1 MPTYSPLPGLLPYHR
16 TEAMSNNRSALN
28 PINATNTISYFYFYS
43 TLGGLG
49 LQLHCG
55 HIFELRI
62 GILRSWYRRRRQDRA
77 AVHLV
82 RSRFVLPYLLIRGP
96 CCDSSSIIRYIATT
110 GLNIWYHPTWQYC
123 MICML
128 LIRCVHRIQQQ
139 PAERPPWSYIRRGN
153 MNE

>member
-16 TEAMSNNRSALN
+16 TEAMSKDRSALN

-82 RSRFVLPYLLIRGP
+82 RSSIRLALFTYTWSMLRFIFHYTVYSKATIGSQYMVPSHIAVLHALHAIDTVRA
-96 CCDSSSIIRYIATT
+96 SHSATT
-110 GLNIWYHPTWQYC
+110 
-123 MICML
+123 
-128 LIRCVHRIQQQ
+128 
-139 PAERPPWSYIRRGN
+139 S
-153 MNE
+153 